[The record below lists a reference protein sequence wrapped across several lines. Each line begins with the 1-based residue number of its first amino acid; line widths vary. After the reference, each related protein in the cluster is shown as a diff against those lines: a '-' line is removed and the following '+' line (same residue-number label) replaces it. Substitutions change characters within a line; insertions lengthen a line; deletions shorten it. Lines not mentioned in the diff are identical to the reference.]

1 MIWLMIGDLVGLA
14 AIPVLH
20 RTLVALEST
29 MVSID
34 RTATDIVSECELIVS
49 ALRGVPALLETEK
62 LTGAVPGLVGT
73 YVGELT
79 PLL

>member
-14 AIPVLH
+14 ALPVLY
-20 RTLVALEST
+20 RALVALET
-29 MVSID
+29 TALTID
-34 RTATDIVSECELIVS
+34 RTIADIVPECQLIVS
-49 ALRGVPALLETEK
+49 TLQSVPALIETEQ